1 MECVNVYFSDTLLPY
16 EIRRLLKWKMST
28 ITPNVIKQCIAMVGF
43 TKAKSEYLPK
53 CLFHSINKL
62 FYHSYSFYVYFSCS

>member
-1 MECVNVYFSDTLLPY
+1 MKHLRYVILVGCVNVYFSDTPLPY

-53 CLFHSINKL
+53 CLFIQ
-62 FYHSYSFYVYFSCS
+62 

>member
-1 MECVNVYFSDTLLPY
+1 MFFSDTPLPY

-43 TKAKSEYLPK
+43 TKAKSECFCKLNSYL
-53 CLFHSINKL
+53 FE
-62 FYHSYSFYVYFSCS
+62 